1 MSEPVRD
8 GVEVYAEQ
16 VATAQ
21 QAVQQA
27 IAANAQQQG
36 QAQTWMT
43 GGFPADP
50 QAHSPGPH
58 QHD

>member
-1 MSEPVRD
+1 MSEPIRD
-8 GVEVYAEQ
+8 GQSVYQESVDA
-16 VATAQ
+16 AR

-36 QAQTWMT
+36 EAERWMT

-50 QAHSPGPH
+50 QAHTPGPH
-58 QHD
+58 QHS

>member
-1 MSEPVRD
+1 MSGIRD

-16 VATAQ
+16 VATARE
-21 QAVQQA
+21 AVQHA
-27 IAANAQQQG
+27 VAANAQQQG
-36 QAQTWMT
+36 EAERWMT

-50 QAHSPGPH
+50 HAHTPGPH